1 MVHSYPTKCQTISEN
16 LQAKKLVGT
25 VGYIPT
31 GEVSV
36 VDFKLLVLKIIIFV
50 DNGDKDTSSVRRD
63 S

>member
-1 MVHSYPTKCQTISEN
+1 VVIVAYTLIDE
-16 LQAKKLVGT
+16 AFA
-25 VGYIPT
+25 
-31 GEVSV
+31 

>member
-1 MVHSYPTKCQTISEN
+1 MILEN
-16 LQAKKLVGT
+16 PPVKKLVGI

-50 DNGDKDTSSVRRD
+50 DNGDKDTSSVRRN